1 MTPYR
6 ELRWLKA
13 SERVANGASRD
24 CPDGYAYNDG
34 SPLVDECSDGK
45 TPTLVGGYMTG
56 DDVSSLQI
64 GLVTLGVLATE
75 DKTGEY
81 DRATRQAVRK
91 FQNQQGNT
99 FGAAAGRASITLQLA
114 VESSVENIAAEAARE
129 ELERQR
135 REANPNNNEMQQKLL
150 QISFIL
156 APTGWFRELKDPDDV
171 FDLPFYEPALE
182 DFIKLISAVR
192 VTGKMDTATTA
203 ALDALAREFN
213 LSSPAANFKDPTGN
227 PLIDQENE
235 AKQLA
240 LDDTRQK
247 KLNFLIDVLA
257 KEVSEN
263 PSIKASLETG
273 DVAYVP
279 PFDAT
284 VEEIQLHNL
293 NFVIKSPS
301 PVIDLETSKTTI
313 STLLC
318 SPTQLLSTPALS
330 VDETTSFPKFF
341 FKRYSSIKELFAFFH
356 TELQEDLKNKEQQ
369 IEVNGISFTRDSQLL
384 DKTIQSLKDAIKDCD
399 PKIASYLEDTE
410 LVDNRYQVTIVN
422 DKYGTF
428 LGVYLFFSGPQ
439 RIDNDFPSLLR
450 FWVDGKYFATEKVEL
465 SREDFLQGHAG
476 TAAASNPFVDMFCN
490 RYLTNLD
497 GIANLGKEDLARAKN
512 MMSCGYTPSS
522 GVYNEQLHYLNFSKT
537 YHQPL
542 PISGK
547 EMSKKESSLWR
558 SRQPVDVGSEGN
570 IFTGAWDG
578 VKDAMMSLSVDT
590 YTVKKGDVFRIGK
603 PADPKYPYGYLK
615 KPDGTKEPSSLGK
628 KMSRL
633 STYNSTV
640 SAHKTPYD
648 QVLQINGFS
657 DELALSKDEKKIKLW
672 TERSRKTGNALIV
685 GEKIFLPRIPPD
697 YTAGF
702 KLDFSSQGAL
712 TEDALLAI
720 WEKEIVDKLLLKI
733 CPAGMLN
740 RIAECLL
747 PTNCRELIEFL
758 GLWRTRD
765 LLDRLVILDSFD
777 DRNGLQS
784 ALQQWDKLVENNY
797 NFKAVHFEESGMLSS
812 KQFDATPVF
821 SGDTLSVSM
830 QIRFDKK
837 DNDNNGARTKYIMSC
852 GASTSSGTFDGDGF
866 SIRKMGADRKV
877 RFDIYSAGD
886 NKMASFVINDSFLL
900 DNKWHQMGFTWAGG
914 TGNFDAYVDGRKV
927 DSTQTSSSSFIGA
940 MGSCKNARVVF
951 ASEKHNMPRKSLSAF
966 VDEVCIFDRIL
977 DKQQWKSLGKI
988 NTDTNLKNLGMSQF
1002 AVAWWR
1008 MGDAFNDGPG
1018 KIIDMV
1024 GDIILYPHQE
1034 VAGIQDIVVARLFE
1048 QKDYGRF
1055 IDLLNREANL
1065 LYICNKILD
1074 MLQQVFDYI
1083 QDPEAIKE
1091 AILER
1096 FKFPDFQKDPHSTIK
1111 VVIQDALVVNLVR
1124 MLAQFLMSMLEKIMD
1139 CQNWKQ
1145 MLKGLTK
1152 GIAAGGL
1159 ANTDIIGTA
1168 VQDSMKG
1175 TPIGDFVDAFND
1187 PSKWEDLLKQDFE
1200 KVQGAYEG
1208 MLNNFTK
1215 VQQGEDKPITL
1226 GLGTIQFK
1234 EEVTEERS
1242 LTHGA
1247 FDMGN
1252 STISIQDSSS
1262 DTHQNTVIN
1271 IAKRAS
1277 ESLTSDEALG
1287 LFTSSPTEEALAKF
1301 TEVLNSSPT
1310 ESGVAFTESEV
1321 AQITGQ
1327 VGSFLGLQGA
1337 IDQLQYAAQVLN
1349 DLAPLPDSFCATSQ
1363 DLSERMGFPKTK
1375 GEKAAEKASFQELLD
1390 QMADI
1395 EQAADTQNKC
1405 SVVIPLSDAENASL
1419 ERTISDVFA
1428 PINSSFGNDLTLY
1441 KMGRASNKTVEKP
1454 VLKVWWKD
1462 EKYTKK
1468 VWNDKT
1474 QKIETE
1480 TFLCEQ
1486 TQINPEFETM
1496 IEQGFIPY
1504 KKDGKTIDG
1513 TKYGGVVK
1521 INWNPFNSDPWLSEK
1536 RPPESLVPSPPEN
1549 EDDDVQQPDV
1559 EIGDLWTSL
1568 GPYTDYTEEYA
1579 IGTYPKT
1586 VLTGKTA
1593 SSLSDSKKN
1602 AFASS
1607 AGSLEEDKASAGYFD
1622 NRQPLVSSRGIKNI
1636 ETETRTSL
1644 VPSATSKSGRQK
1656 ALLHEKIQNSL
1667 SEITHTIRWGR
1678 SLSGEK
1684 LISFEKRG
1692 TNGDVEFSFGNV
1704 AVPFSLSTET
1714 KQALESFGYQ
1724 DEPADCE
1731 DTSPSLFNIE
1741 SIPPPPEER
1750 YIPQEYAF
1758 EDVVQKNFRT
1768 GIPSS
1773 VLKTDVYNSLYREV
1787 LTALMYKTAD
1797 SPLLKPV
1804 PNLKDVDG
1812 EPMLALNFLNL
1823 DTDPNLLDMP
1833 TFSSQVA
1840 EDYSLLMSCPE
1851 GLTEPALYSAVKIGM
1866 PRILARLCI
1875 IELAVKAIIPFTQ
1888 LFYSRKDPVIHEFIL
1903 EKLNKDVQL
1912 YAPDEDVFKA
1922 KVIEQYNKLAARGD
1936 IESPEIELTETQWED
1951 VSQPFRVAMS
1961 FFLEEEFDFIAS
1973 RLKETIHG
1981 ECIPESP
1988 ERENDIKKGMYKAI
2002 FDYAELGN
2010 KDIQVEYYAILKEAP
2025 TQEAQRVTDFN
2036 VRTQFEEI
2044 ESLGASLIYSYNG
2057 KSVVLAKAEQSME
2070 EFLKE
2075 TELDLGDDDSLECDT
2090 ASIYGKEG
2098 LTTEVENH
2106 RHDFLV
2112 DENGNGKT
2120 SVANGHE
2127 HAIFEYAVVPLTSA
2141 SGAVKHSHTLV
2152 PKTTQAAIDE
2162 AFVEDKVFTHLK
2174 DKLIDTDGF
2183 KVMFDF
2189 CFNLNDIA
2197 SFILTYC
2204 LVSVDD
2210 QIMSR
2215 AFSSTK
2221 KAIINM
2227 FGWLWTADQATD
2239 ACETKE
2245 AQSSTKGISFG
2256 DMFPDIGDM
2265 FANPEFLLM
2274 MLLAPLN
2281 TYKGWVKI
2289 ADPHV
2294 FITTTIM
2301 DLLKIPVLPKNVKKN
2316 IEDVDNPGK
2325 VKCADMPDFSQAVS
2339 ISDMLFG
2346 GMEDMWT
2353 LGGPVDVPP
2362 IYLPSPIVEWGVQT
2376 GVTLAPCI
2384 IGMPPYPATPFG
2396 YVYYFGVSP
2405 LIWALKDLPRIL
2417 EQMNK
2422 NQVGLAGSDLSDFS
2436 KNLMSTG
2443 LMQPAVLACF
2453 DAEPTEEQEAAA
2465 QAANDDAPEDD
2476 GCPPMRDFTETIIE
2490 AGGSADPADSDC

>member
-6 ELRWLKA
+6 ELRKLTPN
-13 SERVANGASRD
+13 ERVANGAARD
-24 CPDGYAYNDG
+24 CPNGYAYSAG

-45 TPTLVGGYMTG
+45 APTIVGGYMTG
-56 DDVSSLQI
+56 EDVSSLQI
-64 GLVTLGVLATE
+64 GLVALGVLAAE
-75 DKTGEY
+75 NKTGEY
-81 DRATRQAVRK
+81 DNATLQAVRR
-91 FQNQQGNT
+91 FQNQQGNN
-99 FGAAAGRASITLQLA
+99 FGARVGRASTTLQLA
-114 VESSVENIAAEAARE
+114 VENSVKNVEEEAARE

-135 REANPNNNEMQQKLL
+135 REASPNIIEMQQKLL
-150 QISFIL
+150 QIGFLI
-156 APTGWFRELKDPDDV
+156 APGSYRKRQSAQDN
-171 FDLPFYEPALE
+171 PAG
-182 DFIKLISAVR
+182 IVSAASQNLSEIINKVR
-192 VTGKMDTATTA
+192 VTGKLDTPTAA
-203 ALDALAREFN
+203 ALDALAAEFN

-227 PLIDQENE
+227 PLIEQENQ
-235 AKQLA
+235 AQQLA
-240 LDDTRQK
+240 TDNTRQK

-257 KEVSEN
+257 KEMSEN
-263 PSIKASLETG
+263 PSIKASIEAG
-273 DVAYVP
+273 NASYNP
-279 PFDAT
+279 PFDRT
-284 VEEIQLHNL
+284 LEEIQLHNL
-293 NFVIKSPS
+293 NFVINSSSP
-301 PVIDLETSKTTI
+301 TTVRDK
-313 STLLC
+313 LLC

-330 VDETTSFPKFF
+330 VNETTSFPRYFS
-341 FKRYSSIKELFAFFH
+341 KRYSSIKELFAFFH
-356 TELQEDLKNKEQQ
+356 TELQKDLKNKEQQ

-384 DKTIQSLKDAIKDCD
+384 DKTIQSLKDAMKDCD
-399 PKIASYLEDTE
+399 PKIASYLEDSE

-422 DKYGTF
+422 DKYDNF
-428 LGVYLFFSGPQ
+428 IGVYLFFAGPQ
-439 RIDNDFPSLLR
+439 RIGNDFPSLLR
-450 FWVDGKYFATEKVEL
+450 FWIDKKHFITE
-465 SREDFLQGHAG
+465 RESSARPF
-476 TAAASNPFVDMFCN
+476 SNVFCN

-512 MMSCGYTPSS
+512 MMSCGYAPSS
-522 GVYNEQLHYLNFSKT
+522 GTYNEELHYIRFSKT

-542 PISGK
+542 PITGV

-578 VKDAMMSLSVDT
+578 AKDAMMSLSVDT
-590 YTVKKGDVFRIGK
+590 YTVKEGDVLRIGK

-615 KPDGTKEPSSLGK
+615 KPDGSKEPSSLGK

-633 STYNSTV
+633 STYNS
-640 SAHKTPYD
+640 KTPQE
-648 QVLQINGFS
+648 QVLQINGIFS
-657 DELALSKDEKKIKLW
+657 EDAAGTAALSRDEKKIKLW
-672 TERSRKTGNALIV
+672 TDRSKKTGNALVV
-685 GEKIFLPRIPPD
+685 GEKIFLPRARAD
-697 YTAGF
+697 LSKGF
-702 KLDFSSQGAL
+702 NIDFSAQGAL

-758 GLWRTRD
+758 GLWKTRE
-765 LLDRLVILDSFD
+765 LLEGLVLLDSFD
-777 DRNGLQS
+777 DKNGLQS
-784 ALQQWDKLVENNY
+784 ALEQWDKLVESNY
-797 NFKAVHFEESGMLSS
+797 NFKAIHFEGGGLLSS
-812 KQFDATPVF
+812 EQFDATPIF
-821 SGDTLSVSM
+821 SGDTISVSM
-830 QIRFDKK
+830 QLRFEKK

-866 SIRKMGADRKV
+866 SIRKMGTDKKV
-877 RFDIYSAGD
+877 RFDIYSAAD
-886 NKMASFVINDSFLL
+886 NKVASFVIDDSFLF
-900 DNKWHQMGFTWAGG
+900 DNKWHQLGFTWAGG

-927 DSTQTSSSSFIGA
+927 DSTQTSSSSFTGA

-951 ASEKHNMPRKSLSAF
+951 ASEKHNRPRKSLSGH

-977 DKQQWKSLGKI
+977 DEQQWKTLSKI
-988 NTDTNLKNLGMSQF
+988 NTDTNLKNSGMSQY

-1008 MGDAFNDGPG
+1008 MGDAYNDSPE
-1018 KIIDMV
+1018 KIVDMV
-1024 GDIILYPHQE
+1024 GDVILYPNQE
-1034 VAGIQDIVVARLFE
+1034 ASGAQKIVIARLFE
-1048 QKDYGRF
+1048 QKDYSRF
-1055 IDLLNREANL
+1055 IDLLAREANL
-1065 LYICNKILD
+1065 LYICDNILG
-1074 MLQQVFDYI
+1074 MLQKLFDDFS
-1083 QDPEAIKE
+1083 DPEALKE
-1091 AILER
+1091 EILKK

-1111 VVIQDALVVNLVR
+1111 VVIQDALVVSLVR
-1124 MLAQFLMSMLEKIMD
+1124 MMAQFLMSILEKIMD

-1159 ANTDIIGTA
+1159 ANTDVLGTA
-1168 VQDSMKG
+1168 LQDSMKG

-1187 PSKWEDLLKQDFE
+1187 PSKWEELLKQDFE
-1200 KVQGAYEG
+1200 KIQGAYEDL
-1208 MLNNFTK
+1208 LNNYAK
-1215 VQQGEDKPITL
+1215 VQQGDDKPITL
-1226 GLGTIQFK
+1226 GLGTVQFT

-1247 FDMGN
+1247 FDMGG
-1252 STISIQDSSS
+1252 STISIQDSST
-1262 DTHQNTVIN
+1262 DTYQNTVIN
-1271 IAKRAS
+1271 IAKKAS
-1277 ESLTSDEALG
+1277 DSLTSDEALG
-1287 LFTSSPTEEALAKF
+1287 LFTSSPTEEALSKL
-1301 TEVLNSSPT
+1301 TEALNAAPSENGT
-1310 ESGVAFTESEV
+1310 TYTQSEV

-1337 IDQLQYAAQVLN
+1337 IDQLQYASQILN
-1349 DLAPLPDSFCATSQ
+1349 DLAPLPNSFCATSQ
-1363 DLSERMGFPKTK
+1363 DLSDRMGSPKTK
-1375 GEKAAEKASFQELLD
+1375 AEKAAEKQSFQELLD
-1390 QMADI
+1390 QMAVI
-1395 EQAADTQNKC
+1395 EETTNPQENC
-1405 SVVIPLSDAENASL
+1405 GIVIPLSDAENASL

-1441 KMGRASNKTVEKP
+1441 KMGRASNKAVNKEI
-1454 VLKVWWKD
+1454 VKVWWKD
-1462 EKYTKK
+1462 EDYTKK

-1474 QKIETE
+1474 QKLEPE
-1480 TFLCEQ
+1480 TFKCEQ
-1486 TQINPEFETM
+1486 TQMNPEFETM

-1521 INWNPFNSDPWLSEK
+1521 INWNPFNGEPWLKER
-1536 RPPESLVPSPPEN
+1536 RPPESLVPKAPEN
-1549 EDDDVQQPDV
+1549 DGDDVQQPDV

-1586 VLTGKTA
+1586 SLTGKTA

-1607 AGSLEEDKASAGYFD
+1607 AAADAVTEDSATAGYFD
-1622 NRQPLVSSRGIKNI
+1622 ERQSFISSRGIKNI

-1656 ALLHEKIQNSL
+1656 ALLHERIQNSL
-1667 SEITHTIRWGR
+1667 SEITHTIPWGR

-1684 LISFEKRG
+1684 LISFEKKG
-1692 TNGDVEFSFGNV
+1692 AQGEVEFSFGNV
-1704 AVPFSLSTET
+1704 VVPFSLSTEL
-1714 KQALESFGYQ
+1714 KQALESFGYR
-1724 DEPADCE
+1724 DEATDCE
-1731 DTSPSLFNIE
+1731 DTSPLLSQNQQK
-1741 SIPPPPEER
+1741 PPPPLAER

-1804 PNLKDVDG
+1804 PNLRDVDG

-1851 GLTEPALYSAVKIGM
+1851 GLTEPALYSAIKIGM

-1903 EKLNKDVQL
+1903 EKLNRDVQL
-1912 YAPDEDVFKA
+1912 YASDDDVFKA
-1922 KVIEQYNKLAARGD
+1922 KVVEQYNKLAARGD
-1936 IESPEIELTETQWED
+1936 IENPEIELQGVTD
-1951 VSQPFRVAMS
+1951 MSQPFRVAMS
-1961 FFLEEEFDFIAS
+1961 FFLEEEFDFIAN

-1988 ERENDIKKGMYKAI
+1988 ERESDIKKGMYKAI
-2002 FDYAELGN
+2002 FDYAELEN
-2010 KDIQVEYYAILKEAP
+2010 KDIQIEYYAIMKETP
-2025 TQEAQRVTDFN
+2025 TQQAQRVVDFN

-2044 ESLGASLIYSYNG
+2044 ETLGASLTYSYNG
-2057 KSVVLAKAEQSME
+2057 KAVVLAKTEQSME

-2112 DENGNGKT
+2112 DEKGNGKT
-2120 SVANGHE
+2120 SIVEGHE
-2127 HAIFEYAVVPLTSA
+2127 HAIFEYAVVPFTNA
-2141 SGAVKHSHTLV
+2141 AGAVKHSHTLV
-2152 PKTTQAAIDE
+2152 PKTTQAAINE
-2162 AFVEDKVFTHLK
+2162 AFVEEKVFTHLK

-2210 QIMSR
+2210 QIMSQ

-2245 AQSSTKGISFG
+2245 VQNSAKGISFE

-2294 FITTTIM
+2294 FITTTIL

-2316 IEDVDNPGK
+2316 IPDIDNPGK
-2325 VKCADMPDFSQAVS
+2325 TKCADIPDFSQAVS
-2339 ISDMLFG
+2339 VADMLFG

-2353 LGGPVDVPP
+2353 FNGPKDVGPNYLATP
-2362 IYLPSPIVEWGVQT
+2362 IIELGVQA
-2376 GVTLAPCI
+2376 GVTFAPCI
-2384 IGMPPYPATPFG
+2384 IGSPPYPATPFG
-2396 YVYYFGVSP
+2396 YVYYFAVSP

-2417 EQMNK
+2417 EQQHK
-2422 NQVGLAGSDLSDFS
+2422 NQERGGNLSDFS

-2453 DAEPTEEQEAAA
+2453 DDESTEEQEAAA
-2465 QAANDDAPEDD
+2465 QAANDEAPEED
-2476 GCPPMRDFTETIIE
+2476 GCPPVRDFTKTIIE
-2490 AGGSADPADSDC
+2490 AGGSADPADTDC